1 MDVVEGTAVELLN
14 KFCFLVD
21 VLSVGGDT
29 DAAVE
34 ARVHKGWNKFRQ
46 LLLLLTIKDVSL
58 LMRRKSYRSCVRSC
72 MYVTWQRNVA
82 SEESEQVDTSAGLDE
97 ND

>member
-1 MDVVEGTAVELLN
+1 VCRVCTDQPASMERNGMDVVEGTAVELLN

-34 ARVHKGWNKFRQ
+34 ARVHKGWNKFR
-46 LLLLLTIKDVSL
+46 
-58 LMRRKSYRSCVRSC
+58 
-72 MYVTWQRNVA
+72 
-82 SEESEQVDTSAGLDE
+82 
-97 ND
+97 